1 MNPRFGKY
9 ELLAHLATGG
19 MAEIYLA
26 RVAGAEGFS
35 KLVVV
40 KRLLDKLAKDPEF
53 VQMFLDEAR
62 INARLSHS
70 NIVQVLELGEV
81 DGQYF
86 MAMEYVSGLSVAQ
99 VGRLAT
105 QRLGEV
111 PQGVACGIVAQSCA
125 GLHRAHET
133 KLPDGSNMGIIH
145 RDVSPQNLLLTYE
158 GYVKVVDFGIAK
170 AEGRATQTRAGLVKG
185 KFAYMSPE
193 QCLGEEIDRR
203 TDIFALGI
211 VLFELCTSRRL
222 FKRKSTYETY
232 DAIVRCEIPPPSSV
246 NKNVPPAVEA
256 VIMKALARRPEDRFP
271 TAEAMQEALELSMRR
286 SGLRGS
292 PLDLS
297 RFLEQHFA
305 QEIREHEQLIR
316 RVEAGELAQPEH
328 QAEVEKSYIARAF
341 KEQEAPESP
350 EDPVATV
357 IQDRPAPGPIA
368 APPPSPASPATPVVR
383 VPPPLLAQ
391 DQLEVIPHRPM
402 SMSMPIVGK
411 EGPPPAAVP
420 MAGTAGGPGSVTV
433 VPPAAEP
440 AGKSA
445 ATSQPLPP
453 IVPPPA
459 AQSGPLPPVASM
471 DVQAPAASSIAG
483 LATVPLGPRTGS
495 VQAPG
500 GEAAPLSAPPP
511 GWLYRLANLPMPYL
525 VAIAVLLAALAALIT
540 ALTL

>member
-1 MNPRFGKY
+1 
-9 ELLAHLATGG
+9 

-40 KRLLDKLAKDPEF
+40 KKLLEKLAGDPEF

-111 PQGVACGIVAQSCA
+111 PQGVACGIVTQACA

-133 KLPDGSNMGIIH
+133 KLPDGSNMGFIH

-222 FKRKSTYETY
+222 FKRNSTYETY
-232 DAIVRCEIPPPSSV
+232 DAIVRCDVPAPSLVSQSV
-246 NKNVPPAVEA
+246 PKPVEE
-256 VIMKALARRPEDRFP
+256 VILKALAKRKEDRYP
-271 TAEAMQEALELSMRR
+271 TAEAMQEALEVAMRR
-286 SGLRGS
+286 AGLRGS

-297 RFLEQHFA
+297 RFLEQNFG
-305 QEIREHEQLIR
+305 QEIKEQEQLLR
-316 RVEAGELAQPEH
+316 RVESGELAQPDH
-328 QAEVEKSYIARAF
+328 QHDVESSQIAKRYEEGEGEDDPGATMI
-341 KEQEAPESP
+341 QERQA
-350 EDPVATV
+350 
-357 IQDRPAPGPIA
+357 APGPA
-368 APPPSPASPATPVVR
+368 EEATAKSPPPE
-383 VPPPLLAQ
+383 VPPAIKVTAPAIGGEQLDVIAQ
-391 DQLEVIPHRPM
+391 RPM
-402 SMSMPIVGK
+402 SMAMPIVSAEQPVRRTPSGLIPGATK
-411 EGPPPAAVP
+411 SPAQPVAP
-420 MAGTAGGPGSVTV
+420 TAQNPALAPTQAQPQTPGLT
-433 VPPAAEP
+433 
-440 AGKSA
+440 
-445 ATSQPLPP
+445 QPLSQSAQMAQ
-453 IVPPPA
+453 VP
-459 AQSGPLPPVASM
+459 QT
-471 DVQAPAASSIAG
+471 APTPG
-483 LATVPLGPRTGS
+483 L
-495 VQAPG
+495 
-500 GEAAPLSAPPP
+500 
-511 GWLYRLANLPMPYL
+511 LYRLANLPLPYL
-525 VAIAVLLAALAALIT
+525 VIAAVVLAILAAVVTSWFL
-540 ALTL
+540 